1 MTRPGPWSVK
11 DVDDDVRRIAREAA
25 SREGLTIGTWVDRA
39 IRVRTGDQA
48 IDQALANPQAP
59 VNSESSLP
67 DQTLDHPESPAPV
80 GFASDDAPE
89 PIAAPKL
96 PVAEKP
102 FIEGL
107 SDDRLHLQKL
117 TKADD
122 NIDLFP
128 STPRPEEANRSLPG
142 LALTATLVLVIGGL
156 GAWVYLTAGSDG
168 STSSPNQV
176 SSTSTPSNRDIS
188 AKAGQ
193 PNSELAKSESAPNR
207 QNSRLAQLRAAAA
220 TGDVRAQLGLG
231 VLLMSDENVR
241 KDPVEAAR
249 WFAKAAERGDAEALF
264 RLGQLHENGEGM
276 PKNQQKAAVFYGR
289 ALAAG
294 SAKASAK
301 LKTVQS
307 VSKTTPT
314 KTDPTT
320 TAAVE
325 PAAGQ
330 PSGPPSPNPAN
341 DKPLNSTEIADLQR
355 LLSRLDIA
363 SGEPD
368 GVLGQRTVD
377 AIKMYQR
384 FAGLPVD
391 GLPTATLLG
400 DLKQVVG
407 AMDTGQSTGK

>member
-1 MTRPGPWSVK
+1 
-11 DVDDDVRRIAREAA
+11 
-25 SREGLTIGTWVDRA
+25 
-39 IRVRTGDQA
+39 
-48 IDQALANPQAP
+48 
-59 VNSESSLP
+59 
-67 DQTLDHPESPAPV
+67 
-80 GFASDDAPE
+80 
-89 PIAAPKL
+89 
-96 PVAEKP
+96 
-102 FIEGL
+102 
-107 SDDRLHLQKL
+107 
-117 TKADD
+117 
-122 NIDLFP
+122 
-128 STPRPEEANRSLPG
+128 
-142 LALTATLVLVIGGL
+142 
-156 GAWVYLTAGSDG
+156 
-168 STSSPNQV
+168 V

-249 WFAKAAERGDAEALF
+249 WFAKVAERGDAEALF